1 MASILDKLDRLGAE
15 HPHKLLY
22 SYLDLN
28 GNVLESYSYA
38 SFLRR
43 TKAIAS
49 HLRREHHFAA
59 QDRLLLAYPPGLE
72 MICAFFG
79 CVRAGLIPVPVYP
92 PSSRGFQSALFKMVH
107 IAKDCQASGILTGKD
122 YHGSLK
128 TNLARSGVAASGVD
142 VDYISGLPW
151 IVTEDFVDAVSNES
165 AHGVTNGA
173 SKGSSNGISHLVKNG
188 ATHSS
193 NGATHGSNGAK
204 NGNGHSNGLHSGPN
218 GSANGNSNG
227 ASHQAS
233 KILFLQYTSGSTMEP
248 KGVVVTH
255 DNILE
260 TSGLVIDHPDPVV
273 VSWLPQY
280 HDMGL
285 IGCYLYPAL
294 QGGTTY
300 GFAPTDFI
308 QRPILWFETI
318 KAYRATAT
326 AAPNFA
332 YDYCLRAG
340 RLSKDALEDC
350 DLSSLHVLMC
360 AAEPI
365 KPETYTRFLEA
376 FQPYGLKCE
385 SFYGAYGLA
394 ENTLAVSMGGRTVV
408 SVNKHGLAL
417 GKVKLT
423 TEVSEIDSSTQVVSC
438 GTPLAGIDVKI
449 VDAER
454 HAALKS
460 GHIGEIWIAG
470 RGKCVGYWNNPE
482 LTMKQF
488 HARLVDDSPY
498 DDGYLRT
505 GDMGFFHDGELYICG
520 RIKDMI
526 ILRGQNY
533 YPQDIEGVVE
543 RASGMIRTHCVAAFQ
558 IHEDSEPA
566 LAIVAEV
573 KNPKVLPEARK
584 IAAAVRDYLN
594 VETALISFI
603 APRAIPRT
611 SSGKIMR
618 HKTKQMWLDGQ
629 FSVLSEF
636 SREKDAGSSE
646 PSSAV
651 HTPFD
656 VLKARYNLTGNESYN
671 LVEAGLDSLDLVVFM
686 HELKELLKDKG
697 ADMLARQVDIGI
709 IQRVS
714 VAELFQLAEQ
724 LERAPE
730 EALAGL
736 RHSLA
741 AFREELRIT
750 EKQMM
755 SDDRKLRFEPPA
767 PAPLPAVPVLNHV
780 LLTGGTGFI
789 GPFLIKS
796 LLEQTKAKIYV
807 LVRASDEDQGR
818 QRLRAAMDSMGPS
831 APGLMEM
838 FEERIVPICGDLGQA
853 SLGLTQEVWDFLATE
868 VDTVFHNGATVNYLF
883 NYDRMREANVI
894 GTNETLRLAF
904 EGRPKEFNYVST
916 TFVFGWAVK
925 SVLYE
930 TDFNEDMALL
940 DFGYSQSKW
949 VAEQVVAD
957 ARSKGLSTRIFRP
970 ALVSP
975 SVTGGGNNF
984 DIAVRLVAFMV
995 NHGIG
1000 VDALNQVSFVPADI
1014 VANNIVAISTTGGTE
1029 NKTYHMVRD
1038 DYANMM
1044 DITNLI
1050 TKLTGRQFEIF
1061 SVDDFV
1067 PELIRRCRKEDL
1079 LFPLLDFL
1087 VGSVDNITAMEF
1099 KRYENSTYQAARDAS
1114 TWGIPDPTLEETVS
1128 GILKFMQRKGIIS
1141 VQMREA
1147 DHGPSVN
1154 RTMPLVDA
1162 SAIVPSPAGVS

>member
-1 MASILDKLDRLGAE
+1 MASILDTLDRWGE
-15 HPHKLLY
+15 VHPHKLLY
-22 SYLDLN
+22 SYLDLQ
-28 GNVLESYSYA
+28 GISIESYSYA

-43 TKAIAS
+43 TKAIAG
-49 HLRREHHFAA
+49 HLRKDGRFAA
-59 QDRLLLAYPPGLE
+59 GDRLLLAYPAGLE

-92 PSSRGFQSALFKMVH
+92 PSSRGFQSALYKMVH
-107 IAKDCQASGILTGKD
+107 IAKDCQASGVLTSGD
-122 YHGSLK
+122 YYASLK
-128 TNLARSGVAASGVD
+128 TNLARSGVSTSGVD

-151 IVTEDFVDAVSNES
+151 IVTEEFVDLVSDE
-165 AHGVTNGA
+165 
-173 SKGSSNGISHLVKNG
+173 
-188 ATHSS
+188 
-193 NGATHGSNGAK
+193 
-204 NGNGHSNGLHSGPN
+204 PFPE
-218 GSANGNSNG
+218 
-227 ASHQAS
+227 AS

-255 DNILE
+255 ENILQ
-260 TSGLVIDHPDPVV
+260 TSPLVIDHPEPVV

-300 GFAPTDFI
+300 GFSPTDFI
-308 QRPILWFETI
+308 QRPILWFDAITT
-318 KAYRATAT
+318 YRATAT

-340 RLSKDALEDC
+340 RLAKESLEEC
-350 DLSSLHVLMC
+350 DLSSLKVLMC
-360 AAEPI
+360 AAEPV
-365 KPETYTRFLEA
+365 KPDTYTRFLEA
-376 FQPYGLKCE
+376 FQPYGLKSE
-385 SFYGAYGLA
+385 SFYAAYGLA
-394 ENTLAVSMGGRTVV
+394 ENTLAVSLGGRTIV
-408 SVNKHGLAL
+408 SVHKHALAL
-417 GKVKLT
+417 GKARMT
-423 TEVSEIDSSTQVVSC
+423 TEVSEVTAATQVVSC
-438 GTPLAGIDVKI
+438 GIPLPGITVKI
-449 VDAER
+449 VDPER
-454 HAALKS
+454 HAALEA
-460 GHIGEIWIAG
+460 GQIGEIWIAG
-470 RGKCVGYWNNPE
+470 SGKCQGYWNNPE
-482 LTMKQF
+482 LTLKQF

-505 GDMGFFHDGELYICG
+505 GDMGFFHDGELFVCG

-543 RASGMIRTHCVAAFQ
+543 KASNLLRAHCVAAFQ

-573 KNPKVLPEARK
+573 KNPNVLPEARK
-584 IAAAVRDYLN
+584 IATAVRNYLN
-594 VETALISFI
+594 VEVALISFI

-618 HKTKQMWLDGQ
+618 HKTKQMWLEGK
-629 FSVLSEF
+629 FTVLSEF
-636 SREKDAGSSE
+636 SREKDAGAAACGSEVRSS
-646 PSSAV
+646 
-651 HTPFD
+651 FD
-656 VLKARYNLTGNESYN
+656 AMKARYNLTGMESYN

-697 ADMLARQVDIGI
+697 AEMLARQIDIGV

-730 EALAGL
+730 EALVLL

-741 AFREELRIT
+741 AFREEQRAA

-755 SDDRKLRFEPPA
+755 ISDSKLVFEPA
-767 PAPLPAVPVLNHV
+767 VPAPLPEVPVAHQI

-789 GPFLIKS
+789 GPFLMKS
-796 LLEQTKAKIYV
+796 LLEQTSAKIYV
-807 LVRASDEDQGR
+807 LVRASDEEQGR
-818 QRLRAAMDSMGPS
+818 QRLRAAMESMGPCEDE
-831 APGLMEM
+831 LMQM
-838 FEERIVPICGDLGQA
+838 FEDRIIPICGDLAQQN
-853 SLGLTQEVWDFLATE
+853 LGVTDEVWSFLAHE

-883 NYDRMREANVI
+883 NYDRMRDANVM
-894 GTNETLRLAF
+894 GTNEVLRLAF

-925 SVLYE
+925 KVLWE
-930 TDFNEDMALL
+930 TSHNEDMELL
-940 DFGYSQSKW
+940 DFGYSQTKW

-1014 VANNIVAISTTGGTE
+1014 VANNIVAISMTAGTA
-1029 NKTYHMVRD
+1029 NKTYHVTRD
-1038 DYANMM
+1038 DYANML
-1044 DITNLI
+1044 DITGLI
-1050 TKLTGRQFEIF
+1050 TRSTGRQFEVF
-1061 SVDDFV
+1061 SLPDFI

-1087 VGSVDNITAMEF
+1087 VGSVDNISAMEF
-1099 KRYENSTYQAARDAS
+1099 KRYDSSTYQAARDAS
-1114 TWGIPDPTLEETVS
+1114 AWGKADPSLEDTVN
-1128 GILKFMQRKGIIS
+1128 GILKFMNRKGIIS
-1141 VQMREA
+1141 VAPRELSDVVA
-1147 DHGPSVN
+1147 PVA
-1154 RTMPLVDA
+1154 V
-1162 SAIVPSPAGVS
+1162 V

>member
-1 MASILDKLDRLGAE
+1 MALILDQLDGLGDE

-28 GNVLESYSYA
+28 GNPIEEYSYG

-43 TKAIAS
+43 TQAISA
-49 HLRREHHFAA
+49 HLRNDHHFAA
-59 QDRLLLAYPPGLE
+59 EDRLLLAYPPGLE

-92 PSSRGFQSALFKMVH
+92 PGSRGFQSALYKMVH
-107 IAKDCQASGILTGKD
+107 IAKDCQAAGILTSKD
-122 YHGSLK
+122 YHASLK
-128 TNLARSGVAASGVD
+128 TNLARSGVSASGVD

-151 IVTEDFVDAVSNES
+151 IVTEDFVDAIPVEPFIGTSN
-165 AHGVTNGA
+165 T
-173 SKGSSNGISHLVKNG
+173 
-188 ATHSS
+188 
-193 NGATHGSNGAK
+193 
-204 NGNGHSNGLHSGPN
+204 
-218 GSANGNSNG
+218 
-227 ASHQAS
+227 
-233 KILFLQYTSGSTMEP
+233 LFLQYTSGSTMEP
-248 KGVVVTH
+248 KGVIVTH
-255 DNILE
+255 QNILD
-260 TSGLVIDHPDPVV
+260 TCSLVIDHPAPIV

-294 QGGTTY
+294 RGGTTY

-308 QRPILWFETI
+308 QRPALWFETMST
-318 KAYRATAT
+318 YRASAT

-340 RLSKDALEDC
+340 RLSRESLEAC
-350 DLSSLHVLMC
+350 DLSSLRVLMV
-360 AAEPI
+360 AAEPV
-365 KPETYTRFLEA
+365 KPDTYTRFLEA
-376 FQPYGLKCE
+376 FQSYGLKSE
-385 SFYGAYGLA
+385 SFYAAYGLA
-394 ENTLAVSMGGRTVV
+394 ENTLAVSLGGRNII
-408 SVNKHGLAL
+408 SVNKRALAL
-417 GKVKLT
+417 GKARLT
-423 TEVSEIDSSTQVVSC
+423 TEVSEIGAAKQIVSC
-438 GTPLAGIDVKI
+438 GTPLPDLNVKI
-449 VDAER
+449 VDPEQ
-454 HAALKS
+454 HVALNE
-460 GHIGEIWIAG
+460 GLVGEIWVAG
-470 RGKCVGYWNNPE
+470 SGKCMGYWKNPE

-505 GDMGFFHDGELYICG
+505 GDMGFFHNGELFVCG

-533 YPQDIEGVVE
+533 YPQDIENVVE
-543 RASGMIRTHCVAAFQ
+543 RASGLIRANCVAAFQ

-573 KNPKVLPEARK
+573 KSPNALPEARK
-584 IAAAVRDYLN
+584 IAAAVRNFLN
-594 VETALISFI
+594 VEVALISFI

-618 HKTKQMWLDGQ
+618 HKIKHMWLEGQ
-629 FSVLSEF
+629 FTVLSEF
-636 SREKDAGSSE
+636 SRKKDAGDSACGPHIQSS
-646 PSSAV
+646 
-651 HTPFD
+651 FD
-656 VLKARYNLTGNESYN
+656 ELKARYNLTGTESYN

-697 ADMLARQVDIGI
+697 AEMLARQVDIGV

-724 LERAPE
+724 LESAPE
-730 EALAGL
+730 EALSML
-736 RHSLA
+736 RLSLA
-741 AFREELRIT
+741 AFREEQRVA

-755 SDDRKLRFEPPA
+755 SNDRKLIIEPLL
-767 PAPLPAVPVLNHV
+767 PAPLPEVASLNHI

-796 LLEQTKAKIYV
+796 LLEQTRAKIFV
-807 LVRASDEDQGR
+807 LVRASDEEQGR
-818 QRLRAAMDSMGPS
+818 QRLRGALESMGPCG
-831 APGLMEM
+831 ARLLQM
-838 FEERIVPICGDLGQA
+838 FEARVIPICGDLGQA
-853 SLGLTQEVWDFLATE
+853 NLGLAQEDWDFLANE
-868 VDTVFHNGATVNYLF
+868 IDTVFHNGATVNYLF
-883 NYDRMREANVI
+883 NYDRMRDANVI
-894 GTNETLRLAF
+894 GTNEVLRLAF

-925 SVLYE
+925 SVLWE
-930 TDFNEDMALL
+930 TDFNENMDLL
-940 DFGYSQSKW
+940 DFGYSQTKW

-1014 VANNIVAISTTGGTE
+1014 VANNIVAISTTPGTE
-1029 NKTYHMVRD
+1029 NKTYHVVRD
-1038 DYANMM
+1038 DYANML
-1044 DITNLI
+1044 DITGLI
-1050 TKLTGRQFEIF
+1050 TKATGRQFEIF
-1061 SVDDFV
+1061 SISDFV

-1087 VGSVDNITAMEF
+1087 VGSVDNISAMEF
-1099 KRYENSTYQAARDAS
+1099 KRYDNSCYQTARDAS
-1114 TWGIPDPTLEETVS
+1114 EWGKADPTLEDTVN
-1128 GILKFMQRKGIIS
+1128 GILKFMHRKGIIS
-1141 VQMREA
+1141 VAAREA
-1147 DHGPSVN
+1147 DAALPPGT
-1154 RTMPLVDA
+1154 RLAFTDA
-1162 SAIVPSPAGVS
+1162 